1 MSIHYCLHYV
11 HEYTYPLFWGCII
24 VSIGEILLHKP
35 CNMKQNIRSGLF
47 IFLGFMHAFTASAQ
61 VTATV
66 VKDIR
71 PGGVGSEPKFLALYN
86 NAIYFSAVDGVHGRE
101 LWKSDGT
108 EAGTVMVKD
117 IRPGSG
123 GSDPE
128 WLAVSNGVLYFS
140 ANDGVNGGEL
150 WRSDGTEAGTVM
162 VTDLTPNNN
171 TYPFQLTDVNGVLF
185 FVISN
190 SNPVVANRGL
200 WKSDGTAAGTV
211 KVAGTYNNAVGSGF
225 ITPTELVNVNGA
237 LFFIGQWPSLP
248 FSTTLWKSDG
258 TGAGTVMVSTN
269 TTRFPYGIQPAY
281 LAALNNEVYFA
292 ADIDTEGGG
301 ALWKSDGTE
310 AGTVVVRDMDINST
324 GGGVQHLTNISNTLY
339 FSGFPGAS
347 ANAELWK
354 SDGTTAGTMFVKDIN
369 PGSSGSNSSNF
380 TDHAG
385 MVYFVANTA
394 DHGSEIWVTDGTE
407 TGTVL
412 VADLYPEAGSTFPNV
427 SIGGRVLIALNGN
440 LYFRGVLDNGLGEE
454 LYKLNETILPV
465 VWETMNID
473 CKNGLPQLHWKTAT
487 EINTSDFIVQ
497 ASADAMNWINRDTV
511 AAAGN
516 SHTSVAYGYTEN
528 HTRGNY
534 RYYRVMQ
541 RDIDGKST
549 YSKVLSIN
557 CGSAA
562 TRLSIFP
569 NPANNTITLAGM
581 ENRDISRV
589 EIFDM
594 TGRSVMTS
602 ANKHATVDISALS
615 KGLYILKL
623 VKNDADI
630 VSWKFIK
637 Q

>member
-1 MSIHYCLHYV
+1 MQ
-11 HEYTYPLFWGCII
+11 
-24 VSIGEILLHKP
+24 
-35 CNMKQNIRSGLF
+35 QNLRCGIF
-47 IFLGFMHAFTASAQ
+47 IFFSLAHAFTALPQ

-71 PGGVGSEPKFLALYN
+71 PGGVGSEPKFLTLYN

-117 IRPGSG
+117 IRPGST

-171 TYPFQLTDVNGVLF
+171 TYPFQLTDVDGVLF
-185 FVISN
+185 FAISN

-211 KVAGTYNNAVGSGF
+211 KVAGTYNNTVGSGF
-225 ITPTELVNVNGA
+225 ITPTDLVNVNGT

-248 FSTTLWKSDG
+248 SSTTLWKSDG
-258 TGAGTVMVSTN
+258 TEAGTVMVSTN
-269 TTRFPYGIQPAY
+269 TTRFMYGIQPAY

-292 ADIDTEGGG
+292 ADIDTEDGG

-310 AGTVVVRDMDINST
+310 AGTLVVRDMDINST
-324 GGGVQHLTNISNTLY
+324 DGGVQHLTNINNTLY

-347 ANAELWK
+347 ANTELWK
-354 SDGTTAGTMFVKDIN
+354 SDGTSAGTVFVKDIN

-385 MVYFVANTA
+385 RVYFVANTA
-394 DHGSEIWVTDGTE
+394 DYGYEIWATDGTE

-440 LYFRGVLDNGLGEE
+440 LYFRGFLDNGLGEE

-465 VWETMNID
+465 RWEELGSD
-473 CKNGLPQLHWKTAT
+473 CVAGSPRLNWKTAI
-487 EINTSDFIVQ
+487 EINTKDFIVQ
-497 ASADAMNWINRDTV
+497 ASSDAVNWVNRDTV

-516 SHTSVAYGYTEN
+516 SHASVTYQYTEN
-528 HTRGNY
+528 NARSNY

-549 YSKVLSIN
+549 YSKVLNIS

-562 TRLSIFP
+562 TRLSVFP
-569 NPANNTITLAGM
+569 NPANNIITLTGI
-581 ENRDISRV
+581 ESRYIRRI
-589 EIFDM
+589 EIVDM
-594 TGRSVMTS
+594 AGRSVMTS
-602 ANKHATVDISALS
+602 ANKQATVDISALS
-615 KGLYILKL
+615 KGLYILRL
-623 VKNDADI
+623 VKKDAGI
-630 VSWKFIK
+630 VSQKFIK

>member
-1 MSIHYCLHYV
+1 MVNQTIVL
-11 HEYTYPLFWGCII
+11 YPPFWGCII
-24 VSIGEILLHKP
+24 LTFGEILLNKP
-35 CNMKQNIRSGLF
+35 YIMQQNLRCGIF
-47 IFLGFMHAFTASAQ
+47 IFFSLAHAFTALSQ

-66 VKDIR
+66 VKDIW

-86 NAIYFSAVDGVHGRE
+86 NAIYFSAVDGMHGRE

-117 IRPGSG
+117 IRPGSA
-123 GSDPE
+123 GSEPE

-171 TYPFQLTDVNGVLF
+171 TYPFQLTDVNGELF
-185 FVISN
+185 FAISN

-200 WKSDGTAAGTV
+200 WKSNGIAAGTV
-211 KVAGTYNNAVGSGF
+211 KVAGTYNNTVGSGF
-225 ITPTELVNVNGA
+225 ITPTDLTNVNGT
-237 LFFIGQWPSLP
+237 LFFTGQWPSLP
-248 FSTTLWKSDG
+248 FSTTLWQSDG
-258 TGAGTVMVSTN
+258 TEAGTVMVSTN

-281 LAALNNEVYFA
+281 PAALNNEVYFA

-310 AGTVVVRDMDINST
+310 AGTMVVKDMDINST
-324 GGGVQHLTNISNTLY
+324 SGGVQHLTNINNTLY

-354 SDGTTAGTMFVKDIN
+354 SDGTAAGTMLVKDIN

-385 MVYFVANTA
+385 MAYFVANTA
-394 DHGSEIWVTDGTE
+394 DYGSEIWVTDGTE

-427 SIGGRVLIALNGN
+427 SIGGRVLIALNGS

-465 VWETMNID
+465 RWDELSSD
-473 CKNGLPQLHWKTAT
+473 CMAGSPRLNWKTAT
-487 EINTSDFIVQ
+487 EINTKDFIVQ
-497 ASADAMNWINRDTV
+497 ASADAANWHNRDTV

-516 SHTSVAYGYTEN
+516 SSTTRSYQYIEN
-528 HTRGNY
+528 GPKNNY
-534 RYYRVMQ
+534 RYFRIVQ
-541 RDIDGKST
+541 RDIDGRSA
-549 YSKVLSIN
+549 YSRVLNIN

-562 TRLSIFP
+562 TRLSVMP
-569 NPANNTITLAGM
+569 NPANNTITLTGM
-581 ENRDISRV
+581 ENRDISRI

-594 TGRSVMTS
+594 TGRSVMIS
-602 ANKHATVDISALS
+602 ANKNATVDISALS
-615 KGLYILKL
+615 KGLYIVKL
-623 VKNDADI
+623 VKKDAGI
-630 VSWKFIK
+630 VSRKFIK